1 MTAPTFGFTVYPA
14 IDVREGRVVR
24 LRQGDYAQETR
35 YPDAPL
41 EVAARYA
48 RAGAR
53 WLHLVDLDAAR
64 EGGYTLAP
72 SPGVRVPHMGWNRLR
87 QGADDPLLAGVADGA
102 QAYFVHGYAAP
113 VGGWT
118 VATSTHGTPFSAVV
132 RSGRCWG
139 AQFHPERSG
148 EVGAQLLRN
157 FLEIPA

>member
-1 MTAPTFGFTVYPA
+1 MTMPTSGFTVYPA

-72 SPGVRVPHMGWNRLR
+72 LLRDGVSGDAPGGGP
-87 QGADDPLLAGVADGA
+87 GAVD
-102 QAYFVHGYAAP
+102 AP
-113 VGGWT
+113 GN
-118 VATSTHGTPFSAVV
+118 GTPGPDPSV
-132 RSGRCWG
+132 
-139 AQFHPERSG
+139 H
-148 EVGAQLLRN
+148 L
-157 FLEIPA
+157 